1 MLVVSVL
8 CCAGFTLSGLPAGH
22 AFVDCMG
29 AYAMQGRMSGGRPT
43 YKGGRDDDRWVWY
56 YADRGKWLVG
66 IEAGVGT
73 IGGFMSVKD
82 SAATPDAVQATWI
95 VSEGFKPNRSVKVE
109 RTAGSTTL
117 VPHNRTTD
125 LCFAGDGLRISGL
138 PAGHD
143 SALVLGT
150 YTKQPGT
157 EGGRPTY
164 KGGRGGELGVWYF
177 ASKKEWWVGDAGDV
191 GTNVGFMVALGQQ
204 HAATPDA
211 VPAGKWHVSE
221 GWQPNAAVKCR
232 RV

>member
-1 MLVVSVL
+1 
-8 CCAGFTLSGLPAGH
+8 
-22 AFVDCMG
+22 MG
-29 AYAMQGRMSGGRPT
+29 AYMMQGRMVGGRPT
-43 YKGGRDDDRWVWY
+43 YKGGRDDDMWVWY
-56 YADRGKWLVG
+56 YANSGEWNVG
-66 IEAGVGT
+66 IESAVGT
-73 IGGFMSVKD
+73 NAASMFVKD
-82 SAATPDAVQATWI
+82 SAATPDAAQATWW
-95 VSEGFKPNRSVKVE
+95 VPEGFKRNRSVKVE

-143 SALVLGT
+143 SARVLGT

-177 ASKKEWWVGDAGDV
+177 ASLERWLVGLAGFV
-191 GTNVGFMVALGQQ
+191 GTNGGIMFAQGQQ

-211 VPAGKWHVSE
+211 VPAGNWRVCE
-221 GWQPNAAVKCR
+221 GFQATAALKCTHL
-232 RV
+232 